1 MNSKNIIDLEL
12 KYGAHNYHPL
22 PVVLKKGE
30 GVFLWD
36 VEGKKYYDFLSAYS
50 AVNQGH
56 CHPSIISALNEQSQK
71 LTLTSRAFHNDIL
84 GPYEKFITDFF
95 GYFSFVAKPND
106 VIRFSSVGYKNA
118 EFIIPDTLTT
128 NKYSLI
134 QIMFEDTI
142 MLKTATIYPWPSKE
156 QFAKAFVE
164 TKIPNDDYQR
174 ALANLSRSQL
184 QDRMEFTPMDGAQN
198 FKWQQQQIQTKL
210 YYAGQY
216 PPNQLFNPVAW
227 IKFIE
232 AWKRGDFKKK

>member
-1 MNSKNIIDLEL
+1 MKIKFIFLYLFVLLLFSGISQQNKTDSLYIQFSGIVVTQDSL
-12 KYGAHNYHPL
+12 KPL
-22 PVVLKKGE
+22 PYCTVIDKSTRRG
-30 GVFLWD
+30 
-36 VEGKKYYDFLSAYS
+36 
-50 AVNQGH
+50 
-56 CHPSIISALNEQSQK
+56 
-71 LTLTSRAFHNDIL
+71 T
-84 GPYEKFITDFF
+84 ITDFF
-95 GYFSFVAKPND
+95 GYFSFVAKAND
-106 VIRFSSVGYKNA
+106 VIKFSSVGYKNA

>member
-1 MNSKNIIDLEL
+1 MLLFSGISQQNKNDSLYIQFSGIVVTQDSL
-12 KYGAHNYHPL
+12 KPL
-22 PVVLKKGE
+22 PYCTVIDKSTRRG
-30 GVFLWD
+30 
-36 VEGKKYYDFLSAYS
+36 
-50 AVNQGH
+50 
-56 CHPSIISALNEQSQK
+56 
-71 LTLTSRAFHNDIL
+71 T
-84 GPYEKFITDFF
+84 ITDFF